1 MAWLLDSLVTK
12 TTHAVPPLHSALLD
26 QSAFQQ
32 DTCACQQTNQLYRTA
47 RNITVVR
54 ERKERERDGEKLS
67 CSKRE
72 GGRET
77 AGTI

>member
-1 MAWLLDSLVTK
+1 MVWLLDSLVTK

-32 DTCACQQTNQLYRTA
+32 DTCACQQTDQLYRTA

-54 ERKERERDGEKLS
+54 GRRERETEKNMS